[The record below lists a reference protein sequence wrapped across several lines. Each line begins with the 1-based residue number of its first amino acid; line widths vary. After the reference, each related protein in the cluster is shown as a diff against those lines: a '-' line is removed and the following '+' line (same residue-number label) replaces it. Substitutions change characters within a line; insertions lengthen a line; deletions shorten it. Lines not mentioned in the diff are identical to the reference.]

1 MGSFKKFFFFFY
13 TSSKTS
19 QAAADPL
26 NNAALLS
33 TEDPA
38 RPSLPGS
45 RTSHTTT
52 AAKGNRV
59 TGWKA
64 DTSPSCTVVGGGQR
78 RSLAAVQ
85 PSGAC
90 LPEKCLAGGERL

>member
-38 RPSLPGS
+38 WPSLPGS

-52 AAKGNRV
+52 AKGNRV